1 MPQQTGALN
10 GEGAVAGFA
19 DTSISDPFPNPCF
32 WDCLVVHTFRSD
44 RSGVLK
50 DLGALPGGGSSAPN
64 WISPNGLIAGL
75 SENGETDPLYPNL
88 PQVRAVL
95 WKDGNIMD
103 LKTLPEGGYQSE
115 ANAVNSSG
123 QVVGAAL
130 NTIPDANS
138 MQPDTFWLW
147 GGISPPYA
155 YQTRAFFWDQESGMI
170 DLGTLPGGTDA
181 QALLI
186 NEKGQVIGHSYIGS
200 MSSPAC
206 LYPLATDSFIWEKE
220 TGLVDLGSFGG
231 TCTIATDL
239 NQQGQVVGSSNL
251 KGDKSQEAFLWERGQ
266 LHHLGGSLGGSFTGA
281 FAINEQREAAGF
293 GYLTG
298 NSTFHATLWKNLKSI
313 TDLGVVGADS
323 CSYAAAINARGQ
335 VVGGSSPV
343 CDFDDARA
351 FLWEDGSIFDL
362 NSLIPP
368 ASTLYL
374 QLTYAIND
382 RGEIAGTGVDAS
394 GNEHA
399 FLLAPCD
406 ENHPGVDQCD
416 YSLVDAAAA
425 TRVTPVP
432 SIQRLQSAN
441 QSKSVR
447 QLLRRGLGPL
457 SHIPNPG
464 TDVVGSPTTPI
475 SQNSDWHLK
484 DRIAIDDGAELA
496 TGSNLRPVSNAA
508 QNSCPAV
515 HCSSDHTKGR
525 VCGFA
530 ICHLPGFIRPIFSG
544 YDLTY
549 KRACVYGC

>member
-231 TCTIATDL
+231 ICTIATDL

-266 LHHLGGSLGGSFTGA
+266 LHHLGGSLGGV
-281 FAINEQREAAGF
+281 
-293 GYLTG
+293 L
-298 NSTFHATLWKNLKSI
+298 
-313 TDLGVVGADS
+313 
-323 CSYAAAINARGQ
+323 
-335 VVGGSSPV
+335 
-343 CDFDDARA
+343 
-351 FLWEDGSIFDL
+351 
-362 NSLIPP
+362 
-368 ASTLYL
+368 
-374 QLTYAIND
+374 
-382 RGEIAGTGVDAS
+382 
-394 GNEHA
+394 
-399 FLLAPCD
+399 
-406 ENHPGVDQCD
+406 
-416 YSLVDAAAA
+416 
-425 TRVTPVP
+425 
-432 SIQRLQSAN
+432 
-441 QSKSVR
+441 
-447 QLLRRGLGPL
+447 LGPL
-457 SHIPNPG
+457 RSTNNGKRLVLDTLPETAHSMRLSGRILRASLTSELSAPIPAATLPRLMRAG
-464 TDVVGSPTTPI
+464 RLWEGRRQSAISTTRV
-475 SQNSDWHLK
+475 LFCG
-484 DRIAIDDGAELA
+484 RTA
-496 TGSNLRPVSNAA
+496 R
-508 QNSCPAV
+508 
-515 HCSSDHTKGR
+515 SS
-525 VCGFA
+525 
-530 ICHLPGFIRPIFSG
+530 I
-544 YDLTY
+544 
-549 KRACVYGC
+549 